1 MKINK
6 RFFRKSVLTAA
17 VAVTAMGIFSCS
29 DLWSE
34 QHPGT
39 YYVNSGNTLAT
50 FLENHPSGQFSD
62 FVYILK
68 KAGVWGEMK
77 SYGEHTCFAPT
88 NEAVQQYL
96 KERKEEALAAGK
108 DSIAKTFESIE
119 TLTDIVIDSIAK
131 THLCA
136 ATFYCSDMSGDGAF
150 PSPNMLDR
158 YLTYMSYAET
168 IWTEARD
175 TFKLKLAFRV
185 NQQSKII
192 EDDDSVQNGV
202 VQIIDRV
209 LRPSNKF
216 LPGLLKDNPN
226 AQIFYEALIATGLKD
241 SLELFQ
247 DPDYPGVSY
256 DSTLLCFQQ
265 TGKNKLKYT
274 TSVETEYGTIPEKRH
289 FKFTMFVVPDSILAE
304 DYNIHSLSDLK
315 NYAATVYPEGAG
327 LPDKDR
333 GSSINKFLS
342 YHILPSYLTWDQLN
356 TSQPELIAN
365 RKYLDELDVEDFFET
380 MLPHSI
386 MRIST
391 AYKKPSYSDKSQIT
405 DNEKY
410 GIFINRRGTVKLDNL
425 IPGIQIHQLKDYAM
439 NIEDDALNGH
449 YYYITEP
456 LLYNTATRN
465 TLKMRMRIMT
475 CTLSPDFINSGA
487 RGRLRKT
494 DKDRYTVGYLPGF
507 CKNVECTPETE
518 FWVRYRDASFG
529 TVYGDEMTI
538 KNVYDITFKL
548 PSVPVD
554 GTYEIRIW
562 NNSIY
567 SLKSQGK
574 QDRGV
579 AQFYFKGQGEQW
591 QPCDIPVDLRLSNK
605 SPLIGLVKWDD
616 IKNDEELILQNER
629 ATRNLGYMRAPDIY
643 KDLHTNETDCHRKI
657 ITNQYMRADGTYYLR
672 LRQILE
678 AGVIPFSFIEIVPK
692 DIYAGETPEDRH

>member
-96 KERKEEALAAGK
+96 KERREEAIAAGK

-202 VQIIDRV
+202 VQIIDKV

-247 DPDYPGVSY
+247 DDSYPGVSY
-256 DSTLLCFQQ
+256 DSTLIKFQQ
-265 TGKNKLKYT
+265 TGKGIVYK
-274 TSVETEYGTIPEKRH
+274 TSVETDNGVFPEKRQ
-289 FKFTMFVVPDSILAE
+289 FKFTMFVVPDSILANE
-304 DYNIHSLSDLK
+304 YNVTNLTELK
-315 NYAATVYPEGAG
+315 AYAEGIYPEGAG
-327 LPDKDR
+327 LPDNSR
-333 GSSINKFLS
+333 ESSINKFMS
-342 YHILPSYLTWDQLN
+342 YHILPIYLTWDQLN
-356 TSQPELIAN
+356 TSQGELIT
-365 RKYLDELDVEDFFET
+365 RRDYLDELDVEDFYET

-391 AYKKPSYSDKSQIT
+391 AYKKAKYSDKSQIT

-425 IPGIQIHQLKDYAM
+425 VPGIQIHQIGEYNK
-439 NIEDDALNGH
+439 NIDDDALNGH
-449 YYYITEP
+449 YYYVTEP

-465 TLKMRMRIMT
+465 TLKMRMRIMSS
-475 CTLSPDFINSGA
+475 TLSPDFINSGA
-487 RGRLRKT
+487 RGRLRST
-494 DKDRYTVGYLPGF
+494 EKDRYTVGFLPGF
-507 CKNVECTPETE
+507 AKNVECTPETD

-538 KNVYDITFKL
+538 MNVYDITFKL

-562 NNSIY
+562 NNSM
-567 SLKSQGK
+567 SSNAQAC
-574 QDRGV
+574 DRGV
-579 AQFYFKGQGEQW
+579 AQFYFRGKGSDWE
-591 QPCDIPVDLRLSNK
+591 PCGIPVDLRLSNK
-605 SPLIGLVKWDD
+605 SPLIGWVKFTDL
-616 IKNDEELILQNER
+616 KDEDEILLNEK
-629 ATRNLGYMRAPDIY
+629 AMRNLGYMRAPDIY
-643 KDLHTNETDCHRKI
+643 ADLHKESTDCHRKI
-657 ITNQYMRADGTYYLR
+657 ITTQYMRANGDYYLR

-692 DIYAGETPEDRH
+692 DIYAGEVPEDRH